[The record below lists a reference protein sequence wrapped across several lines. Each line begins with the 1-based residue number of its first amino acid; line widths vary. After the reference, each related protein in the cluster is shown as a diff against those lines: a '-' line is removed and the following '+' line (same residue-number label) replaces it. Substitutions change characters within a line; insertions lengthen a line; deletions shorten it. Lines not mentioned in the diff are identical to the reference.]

1 MKKIYFILFVG
12 IIILSACSSDD
23 SSSDMATS
31 DSDAGSP
38 VRNEMSFGDGY
49 TEEESTVAYES
60 TEESDE
66 AADEAISETDVD
78 QANTDRK
85 VIYTADLYVET
96 NDYQKTLSSIQI
108 ETTKLGGY
116 VVESTMYN
124 HSGEASNRSGN
135 IVVRVPQEDFD
146 AFIALVES
154 ASDKV
159 IEQNISGQDVTEEF
173 VDLESRLTSK
183 RTVEERLLSFM
194 ETAEKTEDL
203 LTISKDLSKV
213 QEEIEVILGRMNYLQ
228 NKADYATVTISISED
243 NLTLSTISDDDLNTW
258 EETQKQFKR
267 SINSIIGAFSS
278 IVIFVGGNLPVLAI
292 IGVVLFV
299 GYLIIRRQAKKRSQ
313 D

>member
-1 MKKIYFILFVG
+1 MKKILFIIFIGVLV
-12 IIILSACSSDD
+12 LSACSSDD
-23 SSSDMATS
+23 ASMNIESTS
-31 DSDAGSP
+31 DEAGR
-38 VRNEMSFGDGY
+38 VEMGFDGGY
-49 TEEESTVAYES
+49 TEEESAADYDRA
-60 TEESDE
+60 EESDE
-66 AADEAISETDVD
+66 AISDADVD
-78 QANTDRK
+78 QANTERK

-96 NDYQKTLSSIQI
+96 NDYQQTLSDIQN

-124 HSGEASNRSGN
+124 HSGETSNRSGH
-135 IVVRVPQEDFD
+135 IVVRIPQEDFD
-146 AFIALVES
+146 GFIALVES

-194 ETAEKTEDL
+194 ETAEETEDL

-267 SINSIIGAFSS
+267 SINSIIAAFSS

-292 IGVVLFV
+292 IGIVALV
-299 GYLIIRRQAKKRSQ
+299 GFLIIRKQTKKRAQEKEDSIEK
-313 D
+313 